1 MSKAEELA
9 KAMQAKQT
17 QAVDQ
22 EQQVKTFIARWITDV
37 QELFLDIER
46 WIDPLVKAGL
56 KVTRQMMHKS
66 ESPLDKPVSYSIER
80 IQLQFNGKTI
90 TLDPSARFILGGKGR
105 IDIRADRQELLL
117 IHSATDEL
125 EDQWGIWTKPE
136 RGAVR
141 PDVIPFDED
150 YMLGLIQ
157 KTFNL

>member
-22 EQQVKTFIARWITDV
+22 EQQVKTSIARWITDV
-37 QELFLDIER
+37 QELLLDIER
-46 WIDPLVKAGL
+46 WIDPLAKAGL
-56 KVTRQMMHKS
+56 KVTRQMTHKS
-66 ESPLDKPVSYSIER
+66 ESPLDKPVSYNIER

-90 TLDPSARFILGGKGR
+90 TFDPMARFIFGGKGR
-105 IDIRADRQELLL
+105 IDIRADKQELIL
-117 IHSATDEL
+117 IRSASDDT
-125 EDQWGIWTKPE
+125 EDQWGIWSKPV

-150 YMLGLIQ
+150 YVLDLIQ